1 MTNLI
6 TLLDA
11 AIYLLPLIAG
21 AAFLAH
27 LTVRSVRRFAW

>member
-11 AIYLLPLIAG
+11 AIYLLPIAATIG
-21 AAFLAH
+21 F
-27 LTVRSVRRFAW
+27 LTVVTLRSLRRFA

>member
-11 AIYLLPLIAG
+11 AIYLLPLLAG
-21 AAFLAH
+21 AGFLAH
-27 LTVRSVRRFAW
+27 LTIRSLHRFAW

>member
-11 AIYLLPLIAG
+11 AIFLLPILAGMGFIA
-21 AAFLAH
+21 
-27 LTVRSVRRFAW
+27 LTTYRSLSVRFA